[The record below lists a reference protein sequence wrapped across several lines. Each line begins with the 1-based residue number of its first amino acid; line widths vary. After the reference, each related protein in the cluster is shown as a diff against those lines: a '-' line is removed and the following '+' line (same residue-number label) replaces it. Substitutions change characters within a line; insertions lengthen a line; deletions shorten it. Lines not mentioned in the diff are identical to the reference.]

1 MTHPNPYILV
11 IAGSDPSGSAGIQ
24 ADLKT
29 ITAHG
34 LYAATVITTLTV
46 GNSYGVSAVESVPA
60 NFVLAQLRAVLCD
73 FGPGIVKTGVLP
85 DAETIAGVKTALN
98 EVPPLALVAD
108 PVLVT
113 KTGERLADESAI
125 SAWRKFLPH
134 VTLLVPS
141 ASEASLLTSLPVST
155 VVEAEQ
161 AARQLCGLGAQAV
174 LIKGRE
180 LQDEPDRIT
189 DVLCTGEGYIRLY
202 APRLPTQAHGTGDTL
217 ASAIAANLARGIA
230 LENAIKYAQTYVRN
244 LLAHAI
250 PRGAG
255 LPVLAHEASINLR

>member
-1 MTHPNPYILV
+1 
-11 IAGSDPSGSAGIQ
+11 
-24 ADLKT
+24 
-29 ITAHG
+29 
-34 LYAATVITTLTV
+34 
-46 GNSYGVSAVESVPA
+46 
-60 NFVLAQLRAVLCD
+60 
-73 FGPGIVKTGVLP
+73 
-85 DAETIAGVKTALN
+85 
-98 EVPPLALVAD
+98 
-108 PVLVT
+108 
-113 KTGERLADESAI
+113 
-125 SAWRKFLPH
+125 
-134 VTLLVPS
+134 
-141 ASEASLLTSLPVST
+141 
-155 VVEAEQ
+155 
-161 AARQLCGLGAQAV
+161 V